1 MHMVESCRIYKA
13 SELEVTARPCRPCRP
28 CRDLTT
34 LTITVPIVARTIR
47 QAATMQT
54 YTRV

>member
-13 SELEVTARPCRPCRP
+13 SLEVTARPCRPCRP
-28 CRDLTT
+28 CLTT